1 MSAHRYGINPGFLTR
16 HTLKVSGLNENNARA
31 IIAELDELPCMDG
44 VWLNRT
50 KGTLKITYDASHHNI
65 DEMIAIIEKHGAAI
79 KDSWWSRT
87 RLGWQ
92 RQTDENIKDNAKH
105 EAHCCNKMPPH

>member
-1 MSAHRYGINPGFLTR
+1 MSEHRSGINPGFLTK
-16 HTLKVSGLNENNARA
+16 HTLSLRGVNENNAQTLTG
-31 IIAELDELPCMDG
+31 ELDGLTCVDG
-44 VWLNRT
+44 VWLDKT
-50 KGTLKITYDASHHNI
+50 KGTLKIAYDASYHNI
-65 DEMIAIIEKHGAAI
+65 DEMIAIVEKHGVAI